1 LESHSDLRLILH
13 WKTLKFASG
22 FAAEYNTID
31 RRRVRR
37 MYGFDVAPVTAGSA
51 DLTIWKDYFSR
62 DLRVGTVE
70 KGLLRVRL

>member
-1 LESHSDLRLILH
+1 
-13 WKTLKFASG
+13 
-22 FAAEYNTID
+22 
-31 RRRVRR
+31 